1 MRFMFLCLYVLSTF
15 SVFGKVGASHSQC
28 WCSVNPK
35 KIIPQLRQCLRDR
48 NFLLPHSM
56 NEVIFVFV
64 FPMCSFPWLLVFVQ
78 AFFFFITWLIFPFS
92 LKISIHISFICNIC
106 AYFTWHRF
114 HRMFIVHNDWV
125 RVVR

>member
-15 SVFGKVGASHSQC
+15 SVFGKIGASHSQC

-78 AFFFFITWLIFPFS
+78 AFFFFFHHMVNFSIFFKNIYSYLIYMQYLCLFY
-92 LKISIHISFICNIC
+92 LAQISPH
-106 AYFTWHRF
+106 
-114 HRMFIVHNDWV
+114 VHST
-125 RVVR
+125 